1 MDDLFE
7 VVVVSVVF
15 FVDPCL
21 FLSAC
26 VMGILEDARVYFCP
40 IVLWE
45 RRMVS
50 KYSLLRCGEGKFNLE
65 IHH

>member
-7 VVVVSVVF
+7 VVVVSIVF

-26 VMGILEDARVYFCP
+26 VMGILEDARVFFLFNCA
-40 IVLWE
+40 L
-45 RRMVS
+45 
-50 KYSLLRCGEGKFNLE
+50 GKKNGV
-65 IHH
+65 